1 MYRLFMS
8 PDYVASQ
15 KPYPGAPEFVQ
26 SLIDN
31 GYDVI
36 IASSVPAEV
45 MTVRAEA
52 IRKFF
57 PMIPGQNIMLGGQK
71 RLLSVDVLVDD
82 NPANLGGCA
91 KQSIL
96 FSRPWNT

>member
-1 MYRLFMS
+1 
-8 PDYVASQ
+8 
-15 KPYPGAPEFVQ
+15 
-26 SLIDN
+26 
-31 GYDVI
+31 
-36 IASSVPAEV
+36 

-57 PMIPGQNIMLGGQK
+57 PMVPGQNIMLGGQK

-96 FSRPWNT
+96 FSRPWNTCATGFPRVESYEELLGKIREIV